1 MNFLPLSFAA
11 PAVLAALAL
20 LPAIWLLLR
29 ATPPRPR
36 RLSFPGTTLLAD
48 LTKREQTPA
57 RSPWWL
63 TLIRI
68 VLAAAL
74 ILALARPVWQPDSG
88 AVSGSGPV
96 LVLVDN
102 GWAAAAD
109 WPARER
115 ALASTIEAAADTD
128 RPVILVASAD
138 GPGQTL
144 TAVDPR
150 AARERA
156 ATLAPRPWASDRAGV
171 LAALME
177 TGAAP
182 GAVIWIADGLAA
194 AGDGD
199 ARERLV
205 TLSGVAPVTVIGGA
219 EAPLLGLTAAEN
231 AADALTVRAAASGP
245 LPEAAPGQGPVVRAL
260 DLKGFTIGEAPLTF
274 AAGDSRTGEAR
285 LVLPLELRNDI
296 ARIEIA
302 GRPTAGAVRL
312 LDDRWRRRVVGLIS
326 GASADTAQPL
336 LSPLHYLRNAFSPFA
351 DVREPRAT
359 DLDAAVADL
368 VDGGASVI
376 AVADV
381 GRLPENAHKRL
392 TDWVE
397 RGGVLIRFAGPRLV
411 EGADDLLPVR
421 LRPGSRVLGGSL
433 SWEKPQE
440 LAPFAATGPFAG
452 LTPPTDI
459 AVTRQILAEPDATLP
474 DRTWASLADGTPLV
488 TAKTMGAGRV
498 ILFHV
503 SADTDW
509 SSLPLSGGF
518 VEMLRRVVAVA
529 HGAAGS
535 TATGDGADIPLPP
548 LRLLDGFGRFTA
560 PGPDARPLPA
570 NATGTLPGRS
580 HPPGLYGTDDAF
592 RALNLLA
599 AGDSLAPLDLAGL
612 PDRFARRSFTAGDPF
627 AIAPIVLG
635 IAMALL
641 LIDAL
646 AALVLSGAFSRMRR
660 PAATLVL
667 LAAAGLAAAALP
679 GAARAQVVPTPA
691 QAEADRFALAA
702 TETTRLAYVL
712 TGDTDLDTTSREGLE
727 GLSRYLAGRTALEPG
742 APIGV
747 DLAHD
752 ELAFFPLL
760 YWPLS
765 GDQPKPAPETMA
777 RVDAYMKNGGTI
789 LFDTRDEL
797 QTGPDP
803 TRASAS
809 PATAKLREILAGLDI
824 PPLTPVPPDHVLTKT
839 FYLMS
844 TFPGRFDGGPLWV
857 EELPDGSAHSDR
869 PVRGGDGVSPILIT
883 ANDLAGAWAVG
894 PDGDY
899 VYPTV
904 PADPFQRELAFRTG
918 VNIVMY
924 TLTGNYKA
932 DQVHVPSL
940 LERLG
945 Q

>member
-11 PAVLAALAL
+11 PAVLVALVL

-29 ATPPRPR
+29 STPPRPR
-36 RLSFPGTTLLAD
+36 RLAFPGTKLLAD
-48 LTKREQTPA
+48 LRRREETPA

-63 TLIRI
+63 TLLRLM
-68 VLAAAL
+68 LAAAL
-74 ILALARPVWQPDSG
+74 ILALARPVWQPEAG
-88 AVSGSGPV
+88 GSVAGDGPV
-96 LVLVDN
+96 LILFDN
-102 GWAAAAD
+102 GWASAAD
-109 WPARER
+109 WTTRTR
-115 ALASTIEAAADTD
+115 ALAATIDRAADQD
-128 RPVILVASAD
+128 RPVILAATAD

-144 TAVDPR
+144 TAVDSA

-156 ATLAPRPWASDRAGV
+156 GALAPRPWASDRAGV
-171 LAALME
+171 LAAL
-177 TGAAP
+177 AATAVKP
-182 GAVIWIADGLAA
+182 GAILWLSDDLAT
-194 AGDGD
+194 AGDAD
-199 ARERLV
+199 ARDRLV
-205 TLSGVAPVTVIGGA
+205 ALAGDAPVTILGGSD
-219 EAPLLGLTAAEN
+219 APLLGLTAAEN
-231 AADALTVRAAASGP
+231 AADALTVRGAATRPPAEGS
-245 LPEAAPGQGPVVRAL
+245 AAPVVRAL
-260 DLKGFTIGEAPLTF
+260 DLKGFVIGEAPLAFT
-274 AAGDSRTGEAR
+274 AGARTGEAR
-285 LVLPLELRNDI
+285 LQLPLELRNDI

-302 GRPTAGAVRL
+302 GVPTAGAVRL
-312 LDDRWRRRVVGLIS
+312 VDDRWRRRVVGLIS

-359 DLDAAVADL
+359 DLDAAVSDL

-376 AVADV
+376 AIADV
-381 GRLPENAHKRL
+381 GRLPERAHRQL
-392 TDWVE
+392 TDWVN

-440 LAPFAATGPFAG
+440 LAPFAPTSPFAG

-488 TAKTMGAGRV
+488 TARTEGAGRV

-518 VEMLRRVVAVA
+518 VEMLRRVVAIA
-529 HGAAGS
+529 HGATGSPTAGETS
-535 TATGDGADIPLPP
+535 DIPLPP
-548 LRLLDGFGRFTA
+548 LRLIDGFGRFTT

-570 NATGTLPGRS
+570 NATDIVPGRS
-580 HPPGLYGTDDAF
+580 HPPGLYGSDDSF

-599 AGDSLAPLDLAGL
+599 PGDSLAPLDLAAL
-612 PDRFARRSFTAGDPF
+612 PERFARRSFTAGDPF
-627 AIAPIVLG
+627 AIAPLVLG

-646 AALVLSGAFSRMRR
+646 AALVLTGAFTRNRR
-660 PAATLVL
+660 HTAALALGVAL
-667 LAAAGLAAAALP
+667 LA
-679 GAARAQVVPTPA
+679 GAAPTPGHAQIVPTPA

-702 TETTRLAYVL
+702 TETTRLAYVK
-712 TGDTDLDTTSREGLE
+712 TGDPDLDTTSREGLE
-727 GLSRYLAGRTALEPG
+727 GLSRYLASRTALEPG
-742 APIGV
+742 EPIGV

-765 GDQPKPAPETMA
+765 GSQAKPAPETMA

-803 TRASAS
+803 TRAAAS

-824 PPLTPVPPDHVLTKT
+824 PPLEPVPPDHVLTKT

-844 TFPGRFDGGPLWV
+844 AFPGRFEGGPLWV
-857 EELPDGSAHSDR
+857 EELPDSNDGPAGR

-883 ANDLAGAWAVG
+883 ANDLAGAWAIG

-904 PADPFQRELAFRTG
+904 PADPYQRELAFRTG

>member
-20 LPAIWLLLR
+20 LPVIWLMLR

-36 RLSFPGTTLLAD
+36 RIAFPGTKLLTD
-48 LTKREQTPA
+48 LRSREETPA

-63 TLIRI
+63 TLLRMI
-68 VLAAAL
+68 LAAAL
-74 ILALARPVWQPDSG
+74 ILALARPIWQPETEAIAG
-88 AVSGSGPV
+88 TGPV
-96 LVLVDN
+96 LVLLDN
-102 GWAAAAD
+102 GWASASD
-109 WPARER
+109 WPGRQR
-115 ALASTIEAAADTD
+115 ALAAALDRADD
-128 RPVILVASAD
+128 ANRPVILVATAD

-144 TAVDPR
+144 TAVDVA

-156 ATLAPRPWASDRAGV
+156 AALAPRPWPSDRAGV
-171 LAALME
+171 LAAL
-177 TGAAP
+177 AATSPEP
-182 GAVIWIADGLAA
+182 GAVIWIADDLARPDDATATERLAA
-194 AGDGD
+194 LAG
-199 ARERLV
+199 AA
-205 TLSGVAPVTVIGGA
+205 SVTVIAGTIQ
-219 EAPLLGLTAAEN
+219 PILGLTAVEN
-231 AADALTVRAAASGP
+231 AADALTVQATATRALAPASPAAEP
-245 LPEAAPGQGPVVRAL
+245 LVARAL
-260 DLKGFTIGEAPLTF
+260 DLKGFVIGEAPLEF
-274 AAGDSRTGEAR
+274 AADTRSGAAR
-285 LVLPLELRNDI
+285 LTLPLELRNDI

-302 GRPTAGAVRL
+302 GVPTAGAVRL
-312 LDDRWRRRVVGLIS
+312 VDDRWRRRVVGLIS

-336 LSPLHYLRNAFSPFA
+336 LSPLHYLRNAFLPFA

-359 DLDAAVADL
+359 DLDAAVTDL
-368 VDGGASVI
+368 IDGGASVI
-376 AVADV
+376 AIADV
-381 GRLPENAHKRL
+381 GRLPERAHDKL
-392 TDWVE
+392 ADWVK

-440 LAPFAATGPFAG
+440 LAPFSATGPFAG
-452 LTPPTDI
+452 LEPPRDI

-488 TAKTMGAGRV
+488 TARTEGAGRL

-518 VEMLRRVVAVA
+518 VEMLRRIVAVA
-529 HGAAGS
+529 HGAAGT
-535 TATGDGADIPLPP
+535 TAAGDSAAVPLPP

-560 PGPDARPLPA
+560 PGADARPIPA
-570 NATGTLPGRS
+570 NATGIVPDRS

-592 RALNLLA
+592 RALNLLD
-599 AGDSLAPLDLAGL
+599 AGTSLAPLDLAAL
-612 PDRFARRSFTAGDPF
+612 PDGFARRSLTAGDPF

-641 LIDAL
+641 LTDAL
-646 AALVLSGAFSRMRR
+646 AALVLSGAFARIARR
-660 PAATLVL
+660 S
-667 LAAAGLAAAALP
+667 AALVILGMTLAIGSP
-679 GAARAQVVPTPA
+679 APAKAQTVPTTA
-691 QAEADRFALAA
+691 SVAADQFALEA
-702 TETTRLAYVL
+702 TETTRLAYVV
-712 TGDTDLDTTSREGLE
+712 TGDAELDTVSRQGLE
-727 GLSRYLAGRTALEPG
+727 GLSQYLASRTALEPG
-742 APIGV
+742 SPIGV
-747 DLAHD
+747 DLSHD
-752 ELAFFPLL
+752 ELAFFPLI

-765 GDQPKPAPETMA
+765 ASQPKPSPETMA

-797 QTGPDP
+797 QTGADP
-803 TRASAS
+803 TRAATS
-809 PATAKLREILAGLDI
+809 PATAKLREILSGLDI
-824 PPLTPVPPDHVLTKT
+824 PPLEPVPPDHVLTKT

-844 TFPGRFDGGPLWV
+844 AFPGRFESGPLWV
-857 EELPDGSAHSDR
+857 EELADGPGHRDR

-883 ANDLAGAWAVG
+883 ANDLAGAWAIG

-899 VYPTV
+899 LYPTV
-904 PADPFQRELAFRTG
+904 PADPYQRELAFRTG